1 MVRIR
6 SEIIVMVMIFV
17 FFLILDGFDE
27 RYFFILDLFLLVI
40 KSGFVKFV
48 FFLLVFVVIFNL
60 VVELFDWDFVVI

>member
-48 FFLLVFVVIFNL
+48 FFWLVFVVIFNL